1 MVPGLVLSET
11 LLAGLSILLLA
22 VLQYALAISTRP
34 DPKMLFLLSLLETLP
49 RDDEQAEAKEKERSQ

>member
-1 MVPGLVLSET
+1 MSET

-22 VLQYALAISTRP
+22 VLQYALAISPRP

-49 RDDEQAEAKEKERSQ
+49 RDDEQAEAKEKERSE